1 MTIQVQVKL
10 FLHLRKNRI
19 QTVELTDGSKA
30 RDLVRLL
37 GIRLE
42 EVGVL
47 SINDRQAALD
57 QQLKGGDIIS
67 FLSFP
72 PSEGGD
78 GGLAPSRAPAPF

>member
-1 MTIQVQVKL
+1 MKL
-10 FLHLRKNRI
+10 FLHLRKNQI

-30 RDLVRLL
+30 RDLVCLL

-57 QQLKGGDIIS
+57 QQLKGGDIVSII
-67 FLSFP
+67 P
-72 PSEGGD
+72 PIGG
-78 GGLAPSRAPAPF
+78 G

>member
-10 FLHLRKNRI
+10 FLHLRKNRN
-19 QTVELTDGSKA
+19 QTVELTDGSQA

-42 EVGVL
+42 DVGVL

-57 QQLKGGDIIS
+57 QQLKSGDTISIIPPIGG
-67 FLSFP
+67 
-72 PSEGGD
+72 G
-78 GGLAPSRAPAPF
+78 

>member
-1 MTIQVQVKL
+1 MAIQVQVKL
-10 FLHLRKNRI
+10 FLHLRKNLI

-42 EVGVL
+42 EVAVL

-67 FLSFP
+67 IIP
-72 PSEGGD
+72 PIGG
-78 GGLAPSRAPAPF
+78 G

>member
-10 FLHLRKNRI
+10 FLHLRKNRN
-19 QTVELTDGSKA
+19 QTVELADGSDV

-47 SINDRQAALD
+47 SINDRHAALD
-57 QQLKGGDIIS
+57 QQLKGGDII
-67 FLSFP
+67 FIIP
-72 PSEGGD
+72 PIGG
-78 GGLAPSRAPAPF
+78 G

>member
-10 FLHLRKNRI
+10 FLHLRKNRT
-19 QTVELTDGSKA
+19 QTVELMDGSNA
-30 RDLVRLL
+30 VDLVRQL

-57 QQLKGGDIIS
+57 QQLKGGDIVSII
-67 FLSFP
+67 P
-72 PSEGGD
+72 PIGG
-78 GGLAPSRAPAPF
+78 G

>member
-30 RDLVRLL
+30 GDLVRLL
-37 GIRLE
+37 GIRPE

-47 SINDRQAALD
+47 SINDRQATLD
-57 QQLKGGDIIS
+57 QQLKSGDIIS
-67 FLSFP
+67 IIP
-72 PSEGGD
+72 PIGG
-78 GGLAPSRAPAPF
+78 G

>member
-10 FLHLRKNRI
+10 FLHLRKNRT
-19 QTVELTDGSKA
+19 QTVELTVGSKA

-42 EVGVL
+42 DVGVL

-57 QQLKGGDIIS
+57 QQLMTGDVISIIPPIGG
-67 FLSFP
+67 
-72 PSEGGD
+72 G
-78 GGLAPSRAPAPF
+78 

>member
-10 FLHLRKNRI
+10 FLHLRKNRN

-30 RDLVRLL
+30 RDLVGLL
-37 GIRLE
+37 GIRPE

-57 QQLKGGDIIS
+57 QQLKGGILFPS
-67 FLSFP
+67 SP
-72 PSEGGD
+72 PSAGGD
-78 GGLAPSRAPAPF
+78 GGLSPTSAPAPF